1 MKTALRAQGF
11 EGKRVVVERFL
22 NMRWEGTDTALMAL
36 GSQLRGDETG
46 PSEEDFEEA
55 FRKAYKHEFG
65 FLLENKRIIV
75 DDIKAS
81 TSYLVVDSTD
91 EETSGPGYWQNV
103 RFTGAK
109 CL

>member
-1 MKTALRAQGF
+1 
-11 EGKRVVVERFL
+11 
-22 NMRWEGTDTALMAL
+22 MRWEGTDTALMAL

-46 PSEEDFEEA
+46 PCEDDFEEA

-81 TSYLVVDSTD
+81 TSYIVVDSTD